1 MRIRLGIST
10 CPNDTFAFHALAS
23 GEVDLRGLEFE
34 IDYLDVQELNERMAR
49 HEYDV
54 AKVSYYA
61 ALAHSAEWLVLPS
74 GSALGFGVGPL
85 LLGSPSRRMRAIT
98 DGTNS
103 EPPLV
108 LCPGQWT
115 TATLLWRLFHQEDV
129 RLEQTVFSNIIPA
142 LEQGR
147 ADFGVC
153 IHEARFVWRE
163 RGLDRVEDL
172 GETWEAATSK
182 PLPLG
187 GIVGNRTLGREV
199 LERVQEVVRA
209 STLWGL
215 EHRDACLSSMRAHA
229 QEESDDVLWKH
240 VELYVN
246 DWTVDLGTVG
256 RDALRTLSDLA
267 AERSLHNQTGTLE
280 VL

>member
-10 CPNDTFAFHALAS
+10 CPNDIFAFHALAA
-23 GEVDLRGLEFE
+23 GEIDPRGLEFE
-34 IDYLDVQELNERMAR
+34 IDYLDVQELNARMATR
-49 HEYDV
+49 DYDI
-54 AKVSYYA
+54 AKVSYHA

-85 LLGSPSRRMRAIT
+85 VLGSPSRRAATTT
-98 DGTNS
+98 DRG
-103 EPPLV
+103 EGALPVV
-108 LCPGQWT
+108 LCPGRWT
-115 TATLLWRLFHQEDV
+115 TATLLWQLFHQEDV
-129 RLEQTVFSNIIPA
+129 RLDQTVFSNIIPA
-142 LEQGR
+142 LEEGR

-172 GETWEAATSK
+172 GETWEAATSN

-187 GIVGNRTLGREV
+187 GIVGHRTLGRDV
-199 LERVQEVVRA
+199 LKRIQETVRA
-209 STLWGL
+209 SIIWGL
-215 EHRDACLSSMRAHA
+215 EHRDACLASMRAHA

-240 VELYVN
+240 VDLYVN
-246 DWTVDLGTVG
+246 DWTVDLGPKG
-256 RDALRTLSDLA
+256 RDALRTLSNLA
-267 AERSLHNQTGTLE
+267 SARGLLVQKGRLE